1 MLASWGRHY
10 KAQQSEQLEPQKSV
24 VTQFWRLDVPDQ
36 NGCRVGFPSGLRGNL
51 SRAPLLVSG
60 GLGVPWLVD
69 GVFPVSSHHLSPV
82 IGLSLGPKFPFL

>member
-10 KAQQSEQLEPQKSV
+10 KVQQSGQLEPQKSV

-36 NGCRVGFPSGLRGNL
+36 NGYRVGFSSGPRGKM
-51 SRAPLLVSG
+51 SRASLLVSG

-69 GVFPVSSHHLSPV
+69 GVLPVSSHHLSPL